1 MLKIPTT
8 YQVTPNFQ
16 FQGMRPYFSQSYRP
30 TLNDT
35 SVTIFFKYNNDNNP
49 FQIVRLTPLMPINGL
64 SQVGGLIT
72 IFGLMK
78 IGLWLYNQRSFE
90 RKILKENK
98 KLLARELK
106 KEIDMMTNVDDQMV
120 GTLVQI

>member
-1 MLKIPTT
+1 
-8 YQVTPNFQ
+8 
-16 FQGMRPYFSQSYRP
+16 
-30 TLNDT
+30 
-35 SVTIFFKYNNDNNP
+35 
-49 FQIVRLTPLMPINGL
+49 MPINGL
-64 SQVGGLIT
+64 SQIGGLIT

-106 KEIDMMTNVDDQMV
+106 KEIDAASPVEDKMIGAMV
-120 GTLVQI
+120 QIKKVESPLKNYLKFKGATEFDMGTLRELMSYEMFMELAVQHLRK

>member
-1 MLKIPTT
+1 
-8 YQVTPNFQ
+8 
-16 FQGMRPYFSQSYRP
+16 
-30 TLNDT
+30 
-35 SVTIFFKYNNDNNP
+35 
-49 FQIVRLTPLMPINGL
+49 MPINGL

-106 KEIDMMTNVDDQMV
+106 KEIDMMTNVDDQMG
-120 GTLVQI
+120 GTMVQI